1 MADFD
6 AKPGEMH
13 APVKTFNKLKLTPG
27 RIDAHTCPDSQ
38 PYALLW
44 DTEASGLALRTT
56 PKGVKAWHFQFRIDR
71 KPGNLTIGSTS
82 TWTLSDARAEARRLK
97 VLVDQGVD
105 PRDEKKEK
113 ATERQQRKDKQKKD
127 ALTLKELWNDY
138 VAEHAQGWSAGH
150 LRDHHSVMREP
161 GLPVARMLN
170 KKTKAGPLWALANER
185 VVDIPPK
192 IEGWLKKEKQS
203 RPTLARKAYVLLKT
217 CLSWH
222 GIELGAV
229 LDGKDRRNLKRA
241 IPKPKTK
248 DDVLEASQLAA
259 WWQEVGKLPFVSSIF
274 LKCLLLIGC
283 RRNELAELRW
293 DDVDLTWNRMTIKDK
308 VEGSRVIPLT
318 PYVRLLIQDLKAKGE
333 RIDAEREE
341 ARLKR
346 ARNTG
351 SDPDA
356 GKGDLNLVFRGIR
369 GHGGTQD
376 IEKPHA
382 KACQAAGLPHITQHG
397 LRRSFITLAEEA
409 GVPSGAVAQICGH
422 KPSALV
428 ERSYKRRSIDRLTE
442 YHQKI
447 EEFLTTEAKASIIP
461 IVSDDIE
468 EAN

>member
-1 MADFD
+1 MSN
-6 AKPGEMH
+6 
-13 APVKTFNKLKLTPG
+13 TTKLRLTPA
-27 RIDAHTCPDSQ
+27 RIQSALCDEGK
-38 PYALLW
+38 PYSLIW
-44 DTEASGLALRTT
+44 DTEAAGLALRTT
-56 PKGVKAWHFQFRIDR
+56 RAGIKAWHFQFRIDG
-71 KPGNLTIGSTS
+71 KAGNLTIGSTS
-82 TWTLSDARAEARRLK
+82 TWTLGDARAEARRLK
-97 VLVDQGVD
+97 VLVDQGID

-113 ATERQQRKDKQKKD
+113 AAERQQRKDKQNKD
-127 ALTLKELWNDY
+127 ALTLLDLWRDY
-138 VAEHAQGWSAGH
+138 VTEHESGWSQGH

-161 GLPVARMLN
+161 GLPIPRM
-170 KKTKAGPLWALANER
+170 KDKRTIPGPLWALAKER
-185 VVDIPPK
+185 VVDVPSK
-192 IEGWLKKEKQS
+192 IESWLKSESKT

-259 WWQEVGKLPFVSSIF
+259 WWHEVGKLPFVSSIF

-293 DDVDLTWNRMTIKDK
+293 DDVDLKWNRMTIKDK
-308 VEGSRVIPLT
+308 VEGSRVVPLT
-318 PYVRLLIQDLKAKGE
+318 PHVRLLIQELKAKGE
-333 RIDAEREE
+333 KIDVEREE

-351 SDPDA
+351 SEPNA

-428 ERSYKRRSIDRLTE
+428 ERSYQRRSIDKLTE

-447 EEFLTTEAKASIIP
+447 ELFLVNNANAK
-461 IVSDDIE
+461 
-468 EAN
+468 